1 MSRRLVMS
9 DLSYGAL
16 CLLVSINSIY
26 GTISLKEDAVG
37 AIINR
42 RVEKIVGFIAKPC
55 ADGTASA
62 IDRDRQDRKNISSC
76 EAQPLPA
83 DAHLFRNEEELA
95 SYCTTYGPAYYG
107 IYRSLQL
114 NSFYHQS
121 SLINDRCNLM
131 STQRGVPVRG
141 THPLTVALPRAI
153 ILQYCLLSC

>member
-1 MSRRLVMS
+1 MSRRLVR

-37 AIINR
+37 AIIHR
-42 RVEKIVGFIAKPC
+42 RVETIVGFIAKPC
-55 ADGTASA
+55 ADGTAS

-95 SYCTTYGPAYYG
+95 TMGQPTTVSTSSFQF
-107 IYRSLQL
+107 IRL
-114 NSFYHQS
+114 NT
-121 SLINDRCNLM
+121 IE
-131 STQRGVPVRG
+131 TQ
-141 THPLTVALPRAI
+141 TI
-153 ILQYCLLSC
+153 IS

>member
-1 MSRRLVMS
+1 MSRRLVS

-95 SYCTTYGPAYYG
+95 TMGQPTTVSTSSFQF
-107 IYRSLQL
+107 IRL
-114 NSFYHQS
+114 NT
-121 SLINDRCNLM
+121 IE
-131 STQRGVPVRG
+131 TQ
-141 THPLTVALPRAI
+141 TI
-153 ILQYCLLSC
+153 IS